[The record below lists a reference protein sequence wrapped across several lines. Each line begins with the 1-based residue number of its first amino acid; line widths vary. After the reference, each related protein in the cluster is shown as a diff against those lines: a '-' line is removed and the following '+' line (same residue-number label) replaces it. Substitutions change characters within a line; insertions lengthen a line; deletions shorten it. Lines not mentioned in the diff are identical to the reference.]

1 MWMTCRTESC
11 WPIANDNRRIGLPSG
26 NQPWLAGK
34 LMSVWSPQLH
44 RHLHLDDFP
53 TMFDDQ
59 RIFVWYLQEVDAGST
74 QRFSAQRPVALSL
87 CVSPPGWMERYPGQR
102 RKRLGFLIYSWN
114 WMFDNFLDSVMFTVK
129 RLELEPWFPVSFP
142 RANLLKIDNCVAF
155 ALENPAGVGFYTW
168 WLFPVTSGLVHPNW
182 FSRISR
188 VIPRSKLRN

>member
-87 CVSPPGWMERYPGQR
+87 RVSPPGWMERYPGQR

-129 RLELEPWFPVSFP
+129 CLELEPWFPVSFP
-142 RANLLKIDNCVAF
+142 RANPLKIDNCVVF

-168 WLFPVTSGLVHPNW
+168 WLFPVTTGLVHPNW

>member
-1 MWMTCRTESC
+1 MWMTCRTESF

-53 TMFDDQ
+53 TMFDDR

-87 CVSPPGWMERYPGQR
+87 CVSPPGWMERYPGQQ

-129 RLELEPWFPVSFP
+129 RLELEPWFPVNFP
-142 RANLLKIDNCVAF
+142 RANPLKIDN
-155 ALENPAGVGFYTW
+155 
-168 WLFPVTSGLVHPNW
+168 WLFSHWKIQQAWDFILDGYSQFTSGLVHPNW